1 MKCTKARPA
10 AVIALLGALCGVTG
24 CASSSPAARQVA
36 GVHSQTP
43 APALV
48 PLRHRSVAAAA
59 PKRRAVPVAPT
70 ASAPLAVPVSQP
82 VPEAQTAQAA
92 RPANG
97 PALPTTACR
106 STDLSGR
113 LAGSQGAAGSQ
124 YADIVLHTTGRETCS
139 VQGYVSLALLDG
151 RGRPVTV
158 EVSRTPVRSP
168 TLVVLDGTHAATFT
182 LRLSRVGCTALTSVS
197 RLESTPP
204 GASSGVDVAVP
215 GLQVCRG
222 GALQLSALRPS

>member
-10 AVIALLGALCGVTG
+10 AAMALLGALCGVAG
-24 CASSSPAARQVA
+24 CASSSPAARPVA

-48 PLRHRSVAAAA
+48 PVRHRFVAPAA
-59 PKRRAVPVAPT
+59 PKRRAVPVTPA
-70 ASAPLAVPVSQP
+70 ASAPLTVPVAQP

-97 PALPTTACR
+97 PAVPTMACL

-124 YADIVLHTTGRETCS
+124 YTDVVLRNTSRETCS
-139 VQGYVSLALLDG
+139 VQGYVGLALLDG

-158 EVSRTPVRSP
+158 EVSRTPYPSP
-168 TLVVLDGTHAATFT
+168 AVVVLDGTHAATFT
-182 LRLSRVGCTALTSVS
+182 LRLSRAGCTGLTSVS

-222 GALQLSALRPS
+222 GSLQLSALRPS

>member
-10 AVIALLGALCGVTG
+10 AAIALLGALCGAAG
-24 CASSSPAARQVA
+24 CASSSPAARPVA
-36 GVHSQTP
+36 GVRSQTP
-43 APALV
+43 VPALV
-48 PLRHRSVAAAA
+48 PVRHRSVAPAA
-59 PKRRAVPVAPT
+59 PKRRAVPVTPAG
-70 ASAPLAVPVSQP
+70 SAPLAVPVAQP

-92 RPANG
+92 RPGNG
-97 PALPTTACR
+97 PAVPTTACR

-124 YADIVLHTTGRETCS
+124 YADVVLRNTGRETCS
-139 VQGYVSLALLDG
+139 LQGYVSLALFDG

-158 EVSRTPVRSP
+158 EVSRTPVASP
-168 TLVVLDGTHAATFT
+168 AFVVLDGTHAATFT
-182 LRLSRVGCTALTSVS
+182 LRLSRVGCTGLTSVS
-197 RLESTPP
+197 RLENTPP

-222 GALQLSALRPS
+222 GSLQLSALRPS

>member
-10 AVIALLGALCGVTG
+10 AAIALLGALCGAAG
-24 CASSSPAARQVA
+24 CASSSPAARPVA
-36 GVHSQTP
+36 GVRSQTP
-43 APALV
+43 VPALV
-48 PLRHRSVAAAA
+48 PVRHRSVAPAA
-59 PKRRAVPVAPT
+59 PKRRAVPVTPAG
-70 ASAPLAVPVSQP
+70 SAPLAVPVAQP

-92 RPANG
+92 RPGNG
-97 PALPTTACR
+97 PAVPTTACR

-124 YADIVLHTTGRETCS
+124 YADVVLRNTGRETCS
-139 VQGYVSLALLDG
+139 LQGYVSLALFDG

-158 EVSRTPVRSP
+158 EVSRTPGASP
-168 TLVVLDGTHAATFT
+168 AFVVLDGTHAATFT
-182 LRLSRVGCTALTSVS
+182 LRLSRVACTGLTSVS

-222 GALQLSALRPS
+222 GSLQLSALRPS